1 MLRLAPLLLP
11 LLLTAGSDEKP
22 DTVVLKS
29 GKEIECRVLFE
40 DDSKVAYRE
49 SGRRVKE
56 VAREEVAEVHS
67 IEGYMRT
74 FLARFAALD
83 RSDVAA
89 LSDLALW
96 AESVDLHG
104 EARNLWI
111 RVLTL
116 DPENEQA
123 WTELGGS
130 KGRKGW
136 RLRVRGRYKTLEEL
150 RERVADWKTAM
161 ELPTAHYL
169 IRTNADPRLALD
181 AAIDVERIHQMYYDT
196 VGRALELYPFEET
209 PELHVYAATDDA
221 PRPPQPGWSAWY
233 ERIGNTVMVRG
244 LDAPPHEI
252 RKAFVYMLLT
262 NSFRLPEANHEGQ
275 LPEWAREGIANAFA
289 FALRPS
295 PGAVEMETGVPHV
308 EWFAQQAADP
318 EPLPIKRVIDG
329 GRGAFRTGDDEARY
343 VRQSYTLAFFLL
355 NHEGGKYRGKFL
367 EYMKSAFGGKG
378 AASHFEK
385 IFGVEFGD
393 LDREYAAFVRR
404 IAGA

>member
-1 MLRLAPLLLP
+1 MLRLAPLLLALLP
-11 LLLTAGSDEKP
+11 LASQSDRP
-22 DTVVLKS
+22 DTLVLQN

-49 SGRRVKE
+49 GGRRVKE
-56 VAREEVAEVHS
+56 VPRADVAEVHS
-67 IEGYMRT
+67 IERYMRT
-74 FLARFAALD
+74 FLARHAELDTADVSAL
-83 RSDVAA
+83 AE
-89 LSDLALW
+89 LAQW
-96 AESVDLHG
+96 AEGVDLHG

-111 RVLTL
+111 RILTL

-130 KGRKGW
+130 KGRRGW

-150 RERVADWKTAM
+150 RERVSDWKTAM

-181 AAIDVERIHQMYYDT
+181 AAIDVERVHQMYYDT

-209 PELHVYAATDDA
+209 PEVHLYGATDDA
-221 PRPPQPGWSAWY
+221 PQPPQPGWSAWY

-244 LDAPPHEI
+244 LDADRHEI
-252 RKAFVYMLLT
+252 RKAFVYLLLT

-289 FALRPS
+289 FALRPA
-295 PGAVEMETGVPHV
+295 PGAIQMETGVPHV
-308 EWFAQQAADP
+308 EWFAQQAADQDS
-318 EPLPIKRVIDG
+318 LSIKRVIDG
-329 GRGAFRTGDDEARY
+329 GRGAFRTGGDEGRF
-343 VRQSYTLAFFLL
+343 VRESYTLSFFLL
-355 NHEGGKYRGKFL
+355 NAEGGKYRGKFL
-367 EYMKSAFGGKG
+367 EYMKSAYVGKG

-385 IFGVEFGD
+385 IFGMKLEE
-393 LDREYAAFVRR
+393 LEPEYAAFVRR